1 MPVIG
6 NIFGQQT
13 SAPPT
18 KALGSY
24 VVPVKMGIEV
34 EIEDFQG
41 VSSDEVTTRWNV
53 IPDNSLRN
61 SGLEFVLKKPL
72 YGDVLESAIKA
83 LDETLSSA
91 SFSLSHRCSVHV
103 HIDFRSTEIECVE
116 TFFMLYMLLE
126 PALYTISSK
135 DRYNN
140 IYCPGLTHTTDLIK
154 TAAIGFASNDMNGL
168 VNSWNKYTGINLLPL
183 ASLGSIEIRT
193 HSGTGTGSDI
203 LEWTQ
208 ILNCIYAASLMLS
221 VEDINKVSSP
231 QELLD
236 LVFIDE
242 LIPKLMCDN
251 LLRYWNSSK
260 LNLIYY
266 NLITTVLED
275 NRTAEHTAGGLDNQA
290 VTELFRRS

>member
-6 NIFGQQT
+6 NIFGQQI

-34 EIEDFQG
+34 EIEDFGG
-41 VSSDEVTTRWNV
+41 VVSDEVNSRWNV

-83 LDETLSSA
+83 LDETLSSS

-140 IYCPGLTHTTDLIK
+140 IYCPGLRYVLI
-154 TAAIGFASNDMNGL
+154 L
-168 VNSWNKYTGINLLPL
+168 VQVQVVIFL
-183 ASLGSIEIRT
+183 
-193 HSGTGTGSDI
+193 SGH
-203 LEWTQ
+203 
-208 ILNCIYAASLMLS
+208 
-221 VEDINKVSSP
+221 
-231 QELLD
+231 
-236 LVFIDE
+236 
-242 LIPKLMCDN
+242 
-251 LLRYWNSSK
+251 RY
-260 LNLIYY
+260 
-266 NLITTVLED
+266 
-275 NRTAEHTAGGLDNQA
+275 
-290 VTELFRRS
+290 